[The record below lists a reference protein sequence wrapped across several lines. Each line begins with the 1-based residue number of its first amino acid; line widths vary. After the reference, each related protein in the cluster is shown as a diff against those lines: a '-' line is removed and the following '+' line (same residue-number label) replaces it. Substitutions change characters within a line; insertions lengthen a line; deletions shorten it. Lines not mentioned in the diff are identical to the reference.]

1 MENIHSSKRFGTGI
15 VIVLAG
21 IILLLSNLELL
32 PWPWRRVLVS
42 WPMILVGVGLINFIH
57 RQRTVGLIF
66 TLIGVYFLLPRI
78 LHNFDWYDF
87 WRFWPVLLIVGGLSM
102 LWGRRGP
109 GTKKDEVP
117 KEAQKDVLDE
127 TTVLGN
133 ASIWSRS
140 ANFRGGEVTTVL
152 GSCMLHLSEA
162 RLSDQ
167 GAVLD
172 VSAVLGNV
180 KIFVPRNWQVQID
193 VSNVLGSFSDKRLMG
208 GDQPSTP
215 GVLLIKGSCVL
226 GGGEVL
232 NY

>member
-21 IILLLSNLELL
+21 IILLLANLELL

-102 LWGRRGP
+102 LDRKSTRLNSKSRP
-109 GTKKDEVP
+109 HLVCRLLLEKK
-117 KEAQKDVLDE
+117 KKKNRTQ
-127 TTVLGN
+127 
-133 ASIWSRS
+133 
-140 ANFRGGEVTTVL
+140 
-152 GSCMLHLSEA
+152 
-162 RLSDQ
+162 
-167 GAVLD
+167 
-172 VSAVLGNV
+172 NV
-180 KIFVPRNWQVQID
+180 
-193 VSNVLGSFSDKRLMG
+193 
-208 GDQPSTP
+208 
-215 GVLLIKGSCVL
+215 
-226 GGGEVL
+226 
-232 NY
+232 

>member
-1 MENIHSSKRFGTGI
+1 MQSSKRLGTGI

-21 IILLLSNLELL
+21 VILLLANLDLL

-109 GTKKDEVP
+109 HVKKGEMPKASEV
-117 KEAQKDVLDE
+117 DVLDE
-127 TTVLGN
+127 STVLGN
-133 ASIWSRS
+133 ASVWSRS
-140 ANFRGGEVTTVL
+140 TNFRGGEVTTVL
-152 GSCMLHLSEA
+152 GSCMVH
-162 RLSDQ
+162 LSDQ

-180 KIFVPRNWQVQID
+180 KIFVPRHWQVQID
-193 VSNVLGSFSDKRLMG
+193 VSNVLGSFTDKRLMG
-208 GDQPSTP
+208 GDKPSTP

-226 GGGEVL
+226 EIARAHV
-232 NY
+232 